1 MRRTLCGWAA
11 LAVLLVGMPPGSAAA
26 TNSLRIGVPWPP
38 GSKGMA
44 DLQTVG
50 RDIAK
55 KTAGRV
61 QVKFV
66 ERRDLDSAEGAC
78 DGALLAGSPLIRR
91 SPAAGICSLPLLFRT
106 AEEAARL
113 RAWLEPQVGAELEA
127 GGWSMIAWLDLGFAY
142 LHSRSPVGT
151 VEPWKAA
158 RLWVP
163 AGDPEALRTAEAY
176 GVAPVSM
183 EASGVRAALR
193 AGTVDAV
200 IAPPLGAILLQW
212 HVEIQ
217 SVSDVPFLALCGA
230 VAIRNEALARL
241 DGPDQA
247 LLRGELARA
256 FSSAA
261 DDLRQKET
269 EALDVLVQ
277 NGVARHPLGTTP
289 EQKAEWEDWASA
301 AADRLAAGG
310 LVPADALAAARQA
323 LSGFRAAP

>member
-1 MRRTLCGWAA
+1 MRRALCGWAA
-11 LAVLLVGMPPGSAAA
+11 LSVLLAGMPRESAAA
-26 TNSLRIGVPWPP
+26 TNLLRLGVPWPP

-44 DLQTVG
+44 DLQAAG
-50 RDIAK
+50 RDLAK

-66 ERRDLDSAEGAC
+66 ERRDPDSAGEAC

-91 SPAAGICSLPLLFRT
+91 SPAAGICSLPLLFRST
-106 AEEAARL
+106 EEAARL
-113 RAWLEPQVGAELEA
+113 RSWVEPQVGAELDA
-127 GGWSMIAWLDLGFAY
+127 GGWSMLAWLDLGSAY
-142 LHSRSPVGT
+142 LHARSPVGT
-151 VEPWKAA
+151 VAQWQAA

-163 AGDPEALRTAEAY
+163 AGDPEALRTGEAY
-176 GVAPVSM
+176 GVAPVPM

-193 AGTVDAV
+193 AGGVDAV

-230 VAIRNEALARL
+230 VAIRKAALARV

-247 LLRGELARA
+247 LLRGELVRA

-261 DDLRQKET
+261 DDLRHKEA
-269 EALDVLVQ
+269 EALAVLAQ
-277 NGVARHPLGTTP
+277 NGVDRHPLGATP
-289 EQKAEWEDWASA
+289 EQKAEWEAWASA

-323 LSGFRAAP
+323 LCGFRAAP